1 MVRDCFASRVASA
14 PGAAHPKLIGVG
26 IDRWMAAAEGQ
37 GGNGLAA
44 EAKALLADERARALV
59 AAVFGNSPYLTG
71 LAERDPDAALR
82 VFRDGPDS
90 VLDAIQSSLD
100 DVAASA
106 AQGQSPAAAL
116 RGAKRR
122 LAFAVAVA
130 DIANAWSVERITA
143 ALSEFAERALGIGV
157 RYVLADAARL
167 GKLHLD
173 ADDPDGRSGLIV
185 LGLGKLGGRELNY
198 SSDIDLIVFY
208 DPERMNVADH
218 DTLQRDVNRMTRSLV
233 RVMADRTGEGY
244 VFRTDLRLR
253 PDPASTPP
261 AISVLAAETYYET
274 MGQNWERAAMIKAR
288 PVAGDGQAADAF
300 LRYLIP
306 FIWRRNLDFA
316 AIQDIHSIKRQINA
330 HRGSDRIALAG
341 HNVKLGRGGIREI
354 EFFAQ
359 TQQLIWGGRLPE
371 VRVIATIDALHA
383 LAKAGKIG
391 ADVADEL
398 TRCYR
403 FLRRVEHRLQMINDE
418 QTHTLP
424 DDPEKLAAF
433 AVFLGYADAGGFS
446 DDLLATLRRV
456 ESRYVELFEGA
467 PALSLEG
474 FNGGNLVF
482 TGSESDPDTIATL
495 RRLGFTTPNT
505 VDQAVRGWHH
515 GRYPAMRSGRAR
527 ELLTELMP
535 LILKALSDTPD
546 PDAAFLAFDRFL
558 RALPAGVQLFSLLYA
573 HPDLLDMLAD
583 ILGVAPR
590 LGDQLAR
597 KPSLFDAVLSED
609 FFDPLPSLNDLQ
621 AELEQDLSGAADAE
635 DLLDRS
641 RRWANDRRFQVGVQS
656 LRNILDVAAT
666 GPALS
671 DIAEATLRALKPRIE
686 DEFARQHGRIAG
698 AGLAI
703 IAMGKLGSREMTATS
718 DLDLIFVYTA
728 PELATPSDGRR
739 PLPAS
744 QYFARLSQR
753 LISAITSPT
762 TEGALYEVDM
772 RLRPSGKAGPIA
784 VGLDGFCRY
793 QREEAWTWERMALTR
808 ARVIAGPKDL
818 RDAIE
823 RAIHDV
829 LTLERDPQALVKD
842 VAEMRA
848 RMAGEFPAEMDW
860 EIKHRRGGLIDIEF
874 IAQYLQ
880 LRHAHAHPPILAR
893 KTRDALDK
901 ALALGA
907 LAPDDART
915 LVDALDLWQRVHAR
929 LRLRISGQSAGK
941 PGAGTLGVDD
951 DAFLRRALDG
961 TADLDFDRL
970 KDVMNLAAARVRGVF
985 QRLID
990 EPAAASDAGGGT

>member
-1 MVRDCFASRVASA
+1 MERDYFASRVASV
-14 PGAAHPKLIGVG
+14 PGAAHSKQVGIG
-26 IDRWMAAAEGQ
+26 IDRWIAAAEGQ
-37 GGNGLAA
+37 DGNGLAA
-44 EAKALLADERARALV
+44 EAKALVADDKASPLV
-59 AAVFGNSPYLTG
+59 GAVFGNSPYLTW
-71 LAERDPDAALR
+71 LAERDPDAALA
-82 VFRDGPDS
+82 VFRDGPDG
-90 VLDAIQSSLD
+90 VLHAIESGLV
-100 DVAASA
+100 DVSAAAS
-106 AQGQSPAAAL
+106 QGQSPAAAL
-116 RGAKRR
+116 RVAKRR

-130 DIANAWSVERITA
+130 DIANAWPVERITA
-143 ALSEFAERALGIGV
+143 ALSDFAERSLGIGV
-157 RYVLADAARL
+157 RFVLADAARQ
-167 GKLHLD
+167 GKLRLD
-173 ADDPDGRSGLIV
+173 ADDPDGRSGVIV

-218 DTLQRDVNRMTRSLV
+218 DTLQKDVNRMTRNLV

-288 PVAGDGQAADAF
+288 PVAGDCQAAGAF
-300 LRYLIP
+300 LRYLVP

-371 VRVIATIDALHA
+371 VRVIATVDALHA
-383 LAKAGKIG
+383 LSRAGKIG
-391 ADVADEL
+391 PDVAEEL
-398 TRCYR
+398 TECYR
-403 FLRRVEHRLQMINDE
+403 YLRRVEHRLQMINDE

-424 DDPEKLAAF
+424 DDPEKLADLAI
-433 AVFLGYADAGGFS
+433 FLGYANADAFS

-467 PALSLEG
+467 PALSLG
-474 FNGGNLVF
+474 GIGGGNLVF
-482 TGSESDPDTIATL
+482 TGSEFDPDTIDTL
-495 RRLGFTTPNT
+495 RRLGFTAPNT

-515 GRYPAMRSGRAR
+515 GRCPAMRSARAR
-527 ELLTELMP
+527 ELLTELLP
-535 LILKALSDTPD
+535 LILKALSSTPD
-546 PDAAFLAFDRFL
+546 PDAAFVAFDRFL
-558 RALPAGVQLFSLLYA
+558 RALPAGVQLFSLLHA

-583 ILGVAPR
+583 ILGTAPR
-590 LGDQLAR
+590 LGEQLAR

-609 FFDPLPSLNDLQ
+609 FFDPLPSLNDLW
-621 AELEQDLSGAADAE
+621 AELDESLSRAVDAE

-641 RRWANDRRFQVGVQS
+641 RRWANDRRFQVGVQT
-656 LRNILDVAAT
+656 LRNILDGAAT

-671 DIAEATLRALKPRIE
+671 DIAEATVRALKPRIE
-686 DEFARQHGRIAG
+686 DEFAEQHGRISS
-698 AGLAI
+698 AGLAV

-718 DLDLIFVYTA
+718 DLDLIFVYAA
-728 PELATPSDGRR
+728 PELATQSDGRR
-739 PLPAS
+739 PLSAS

-784 VGLDGFCRY
+784 VNLDSFCRY

-808 ARVIAGPKDL
+808 ARVIDGPRELKDT
-818 RDAIE
+818 IE
-823 RAIHDV
+823 AAIHDV
-829 LTLERDPQALVKD
+829 LTLQRDPETLVKD
-842 VAEMRA
+842 VAEMRSRIA
-848 RMAGEFPAEMDW
+848 AEFPAETDW

-880 LRHAHAHPPILAR
+880 LRHAHAHPAILAR
-893 KTRDALDK
+893 NTRDALDK
-901 ALALGA
+901 AQALGM
-907 LAPDDART
+907 LAPDDALT

-929 LRLRISGQSAGK
+929 LRLRISGPSAGR
-941 PGAGTLGVDD
+941 PRDDD

-961 TADLDFDRL
+961 TAGFDIDGL
-970 KDVMNLAAARVRGVF
+970 KDAMNRAAARVRDVF

-990 EPAAASDAGGGT
+990 EPAAASAGNGDT